1 MEVQEIIQF
10 YQNHCTMESASCQ
23 LKCQMYQE
31 KVKVEP
37 DFCKAKD
44 SRNLLR
50 DAVENQSYAWKR
62 KW

>member
-1 MEVQEIIQF
+1 
-10 YQNHCTMESASCQ
+10 MESASCQ

-44 SRNLLR
+44 SSNLLR

-62 KW
+62 E